1 MDLLL
6 LALAALA
13 ISFATFFTGFGL
25 GTLLTPLL
33 LFWVPVDVAIGLT
46 AVVHL
51 SNNLF
56 KLAILPAR
64 PPAKILVAFG
74 IPAVLSAFFGAALL
88 TYWGPNEN
96 MPRILGAVL
105 VALAVL
111 ELLPAVRR
119 WEFPATAL
127 PLGGFL
133 SGFLGG
139 LTGNQG
145 ALRSAFLVRSGLSKE
160 ALVAS
165 TVAISLGVDV
175 TRLSMYASTW
185 SSLPWAD
192 YGLILGAAG
201 IPALTGS
208 FIGRKYLPKIR
219 MERIELAVS
228 LGLLALGISLIMH

>member
-25 GTLLTPLL
+25 GTLLTPMLL
-33 LFWVPVDVAIGLT
+33 LWVPVDVAIGLT

-51 SNNLF
+51 ANNLF

-64 PPAKILVAFG
+64 PPARILWGFG
-74 IPAVLSAFFGAALL
+74 LPAVLSAFLGAALL
-88 TYWGPNEN
+88 TWWGPNDA

-105 VALAVL
+105 MALAVL

-119 WEFPATAL
+119 WEFPAKAL

-175 TRLSMYASTW
+175 TRLGMYASTW
-185 SSLPWAD
+185 SDLPWAE

-201 IPALTGS
+201 IPALIGS

-228 LGLLALGISLIMH
+228 LGLFTVGMYLLVG